1 MHLLQLNYYNFLN
14 GNCKQSSIT
23 RNAVTNSTKVVL
35 DSFGVS
41 YLIVNYNKLH
51 TIRQTLLLPADMKR
65 CEIMQGEKYDKALKT
80 VFLSL
85 SEDII
90 EQLLTSIKCSPKFAL
105 QINESSML
113 QD

>member
-1 MHLLQLNYYNFLN
+1 
-14 GNCKQSSIT
+14 
-23 RNAVTNSTKVVL
+23 
-35 DSFGVS
+35 
-41 YLIVNYNKLH
+41 
-51 TIRQTLLLPADMKR
+51 
-65 CEIMQGEKYDKALKT
+65 MQGEKYDKALKT